1 MILAGLMLRLVLLLF
16 GSFRAALHSRA
27 DLVIENLA
35 LRQQLAVLALSF
47 AKTRSMSW
55 PIELRFPPV
64 LGAPRACE
72 GVHRGRHEPE
82 RIDDAQV
89 FKMAFRAGFAK
100 KVLRDSESSCS
111 LRRCERSL
119 VVGFLP
125 RRHGRADLSLAK
137 TQSEG
142 SQPNSCSIGAVG
154 HGPQERQRAKSR
166 SRAQRDGSLK
176 RGDPCASADHVT
188 HPCDEKLNDRGYAAQ
203 RM

>member
-1 MILAGLMLRLVLLLF
+1 MLRLVLLLF

-47 AKTRSMSW
+47 AKPRSMSW

-89 FKMAFRAGFAK
+89 FKMALRAGFAK
-100 KVLRDSESSCS
+100 EVLGDLEANCR
-111 LRRCERSL
+111 LRRGERSIIAAL
-119 VVGFLP
+119 LRWLS
-125 RRHGRADLSLAK
+125 RR
-137 TQSEG
+137 
-142 SQPNSCSIGAVG
+142 V
-154 HGPQERQRAKSR
+154 
-166 SRAQRDGSLK
+166 
-176 RGDPCASADHVT
+176 ADHRLTKILV
-188 HPCDEKLNDRGYAAQ
+188 LV
-203 RM
+203 